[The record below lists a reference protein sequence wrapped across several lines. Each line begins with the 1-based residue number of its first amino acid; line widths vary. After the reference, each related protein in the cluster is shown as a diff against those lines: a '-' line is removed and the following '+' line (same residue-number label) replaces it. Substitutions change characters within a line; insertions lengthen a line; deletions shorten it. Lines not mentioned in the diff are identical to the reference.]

1 MKEQSAAG
9 ILETTI
15 EKVKN
20 LVNVSTIIGEP
31 MNIDGG
37 ITIIPVSK
45 VTYGFASGGS
55 DFPSKT
61 NKEIFGGGGG
71 AGVTITPVAFLV
83 ISDGEVTIKHITAFD
98 NAAERVV
105 NLVPEMFDK
114 VTSVVNKAKKEKEKE
129 KQLLMMPRS
138 MFPQFPQRMFLPRT
152 NKRFSNFII
161 INLPPA
167 YFKNMAG
174 G

>member
-1 MKEQSAAG
+1 MNEQSAAG

-31 MNIDGG
+31 MQVDAN

-61 NKEIFGGGGG
+61 NKQIFGGGGG

-83 ISDGEVTIKHITAFD
+83 ISDGEVTLKHITAFD

-114 VTSVVNKAKKEKEKE
+114 VTSVVNKAKKEKKAEE
-129 KQLLMMPRS
+129 AQKQDDAVVSATMEDLL
-138 MFPQFPQRMFLPRT
+138 
-152 NKRFSNFII
+152 K
-161 INLPPA
+161 
-167 YFKNMAG
+167 
-174 G
+174 